1 MCLTDAMI
9 SKSECVTEES
19 DCRYVTTRALKQTY
33 TLHQQIFCS
42 YFIFKKKKTQLFILL
57 RSSQIQVQKQNKN
70 RKKETKYVTG
80 LHTSVSPSLL

>member
-42 YFIFKKKKTQLFILL
+42 YFIFLKNKKTTFYF
-57 RSSQIQVQKQNKN
+57 VAFFTNTGTKTKQKQ
-70 RKKETKYVTG
+70 EEG
-80 LHTSVSPSLL
+80 M